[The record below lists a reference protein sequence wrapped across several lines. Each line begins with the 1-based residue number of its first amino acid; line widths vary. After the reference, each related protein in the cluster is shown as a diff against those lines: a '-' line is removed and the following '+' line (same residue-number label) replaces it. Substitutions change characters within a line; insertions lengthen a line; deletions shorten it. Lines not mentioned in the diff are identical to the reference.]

1 MTVKDTDNKISQLF
15 SNAFK
20 TSQKETSSELV
31 SSFAEEFHR
40 QLAAN
45 SNTNSNPNK
54 PEVTETSESDAM
66 VEEFKN
72 ALGTKGAL
80 TFFQDYNN
88 EKIEKM
94 IEEKKAELMD
104 KLGLGESTQPPL
116 TGNERTEALASLDQM
131 LSDFR
136 KQLMDKLNADNKLDQ
151 QNSMLNTFL
160 QKMA

>member
-1 MTVKDTDNKISQLF
+1 MTINDAHNKIGQLF
-15 SNAFK
+15 SDTLTTAK
-20 TSQKETSSELV
+20 KESSSAL

-40 QLAAN
+40 QLA
-45 SNTNSNPNK
+45 SNNTTNSNPNK
-54 PEVTETSESDAM
+54 PAVTEASESDAM

-88 EKIEKM
+88 DKIEKM
-94 IEEKKAELMD
+94 IEEKKAELEE
-104 KLGLGESTQPPL
+104 KLGLGESAQPPL
-116 TGNERTEALASLDQM
+116 SGNERTEALASLDQM

-136 KQLMDKLNADNKLDQ
+136 KQLMDKLNADSKIDQ

-160 QKMA
+160 QKMG

>member
-1 MTVKDTDNKISQLF
+1 MHIGPIFTAASSALK
-15 SNAFK
+15 
-20 TSQKETSSELV
+20 KESSELSAFADELEKQLV
-31 SSFAEEFHR
+31 SN
-40 QLAAN
+40 N
-45 SNTNSNPNK
+45 STNTNPNK
-54 PEVTETSESDAM
+54 PEATETSESDAM

-72 ALGTKGAL
+72 TLGTKGAL

-116 TGNERTEALASLDQM
+116 TGNDRTEALASLDQM